1 MRCPV
6 CGCAENRVVE
16 TRSVDDDRSIRRRR
30 ECVACLCR
38 YTTYESIETTPLM
51 VCKKD
56 MSMEPFDRNK
66 LMNGLIKACHTRP
79 VSVRQMEKIVE
90 GIELDYAN
98 NFRTEVSTSEIGETV
113 MKILRKTD
121 KVAYIRFV
129 SVYRRFEDPDSF
141 LEELERLKR
150 EE

>member
-1 MRCPV
+1 
-6 CGCAENRVVE
+6 
-16 TRSVDDDRSIRRRR
+16 
-30 ECVACLCR
+30 
-38 YTTYESIETTPLM
+38 M

-66 LMNGLIKACHTRP
+66 LMNGLIKACHKRP